1 MRVLILNGPNLNLL
15 GTREPEVYG
24 RETLP
29 DIEARIRKRAATL
42 RVEVEFRQTNYEGDL
57 IQAIQSSQKRVQG
70 IILNAGGYTHTSVG
84 ILDAII
90 AVDVPV
96 LEVHLSNI
104 YAREEFR
111 RTSLLSS
118 ACVGQITGLG
128 PIGYELAL
136 IAIINYRPPGAEKI
150 ETVETEVRE
159 EKRARRA
166 RPRGGRGRGRQRTEI
181 RPPASDRTAAADE
194 AKPPTEKRKPEKE
207 EEVDVTERYKHLEG
221 VVVRRGVDVLEGPE
235 PDDSALSKGSG
246 SVSFSSDETNQEA
259 PRESTVP
266 ARSRRQAVSSPSRP
280 SKAREPAARTQ
291 DSPASATIA
300 FRSAHAPAEAGKEE
314 AASEP
319 AASPAPAREKSKPAA
334 AKSPRKRKAPAAKK
348 TPRAKSP
355 STRSRAKK
363 SKS

>member
-150 ETVETEVRE
+150 ETVESEVRE

-280 SKAREPAARTQ
+280 SKPREPAARTQ